1 MNDAVHPHD
10 AHGHDHGHHH
20 DDHGHHEAGAH
31 GTMGS
36 YMIGFGLSVFL
47 TAIPFWLV
55 MSGVLG
61 DAQLTGFIIM
71 AFAAVQVVVHMIY
84 FMHMNSRV
92 EGGWSFMA
100 MMLTIVLVVITLS
113 GSMWV
118 MYHLNANMMPHA
130 QRDMGDMNMDMGST
144 QEMRMQHDM
153 NAMANMSEMP

>member
-1 MNDAVHPHD
+1 MSDAVHS
-10 AHGHDHGHHH
+10 HGHQDEHH
-20 DDHGHHEAGAH
+20 DEGAH
-31 GTMGS
+31 GSFGS
-36 YMIGFGLSVFL
+36 YMIGFGLSVIL

-61 DAQLTGFIIM
+61 NPRLTGFVIM

-84 FMHMNSRV
+84 FLHMNTRM

-100 MMLTIVLVVITLS
+100 MMLTLVLVVITLS

-130 QRDMGDMNMDMGST
+130 QQDMGDMNMDMGST
-144 QEMRMQHDM
+144 QEMRTMQNM
-153 NAMANMSEMP
+153 GGQNMSEMP

>member
-1 MNDAVHPHD
+1 MSDAVHPHD
-10 AHGHDHGHHH
+10 AHGHH
-20 DDHGHHEAGAH
+20 DDHHEAGAH

-36 YMIGFGLSVFL
+36 YMIGFGLSVIL

-61 DAQLTGFIIM
+61 DPKLTGFVIL

-84 FMHMNSRV
+84 FLHMNTRV

-100 MMLTIVLVVITLS
+100 MALTIVLIVITLS
-113 GSMWV
+113 GSTWV
-118 MYHLNANMMPHA
+118 MYHLNTNMMPHA
-130 QRDMGDMNMDMGST
+130 DMDMSGEMTHDMGAM
-144 QEMRMQHDM
+144 HDM

>member
-1 MNDAVHPHD
+1 VSDAVHS
-10 AHGHDHGHHH
+10 HGHGHH
-20 DDHGHHEAGAH
+20 DDHHEEGAH

-36 YMIGFGLSVFL
+36 YMIGFGLSVIL

-55 MSGVLG
+55 MSGVL
-61 DAQLTGFIIM
+61 DNPRLTGFVIM

-84 FMHMNSRV
+84 FLHMNTRV

-100 MMLTIVLVVITLS
+100 MMLTLVLVVITLS

-130 QRDMGDMNMDMGST
+130 QSDMGDMNMDMGST
-144 QEMRMQHDM
+144 QEMRTMS
-153 NAMANMSEMP
+153 NMSEMP

>member
-1 MNDAVHPHD
+1 MSDAVHSYGHG
-10 AHGHDHGHHH
+10 HGHDDEHH
-20 DDHGHHEAGAH
+20 DEGAH

-36 YMIGFGLSVFL
+36 YMIGFGLSVIL

-55 MSGVLG
+55 MGNVL
-61 DAQLTGFIIM
+61 DNPRLTGFVIM

-84 FMHMNSRV
+84 FLHMNTRV

-130 QRDMGDMNMDMGST
+130 EMDMGPT
-144 QEMRMQHDM
+144 QEMRTMQ
-153 NAMANMSEMP
+153 NMSEMP

>member
-1 MNDAVHPHD
+1 MSDAVHS
-10 AHGHDHGHHH
+10 
-20 DDHGHHEAGAH
+20 HGHHEEHHDEGAH
-31 GTMGS
+31 GSFGS
-36 YMIGFGLSVFL
+36 YMIGFGLSVIL

-61 DAQLTGFIIM
+61 NAQLTAFIIM

-84 FMHMNSRV
+84 FLHMNTRV

-100 MMLTIVLVVITLS
+100 MGLTIVLVVITLS

-118 MYHLNANMMPHA
+118 MYHLNNNMMPHA
-130 QRDMGDMNMDMGST
+130 AMEMHGEMSGGDDMGAM
-144 QEMRMQHDM
+144 HDM

>member
-1 MNDAVHPHD
+1 MSDAVHS
-10 AHGHDHGHHH
+10 HGDSHGHH
-20 DDHGHHEAGAH
+20 DDHHEAGAH
-31 GTMGS
+31 GSFGS
-36 YMIGFGLSVFL
+36 YMIGFGLSVIL

-55 MSGVLG
+55 MSGALG
-61 DAQLTGFIIM
+61 NARLTGFIIM

-84 FMHMNSRV
+84 FLHMNTRV

-130 QRDMGDMNMDMGST
+130 QQDMGDMNMDMGPT
-144 QEMRMQHDM
+144 QEMRIME
-153 NAMANMSEMP
+153 NRSEMP

>member
-1 MNDAVHPHD
+1 MSDAVHSHES
-10 AHGHDHGHHH
+10 HGHH
-20 DDHGHHEAGAH
+20 DDHAHGHHDEGAH
-31 GTMGS
+31 GSYGS
-36 YMIGFGLSVFL
+36 YMIGFGLSVIL

-55 MSGVLG
+55 MSGTLG
-61 DAQLTGFIIM
+61 NPQLTGFIIM

-84 FMHMNSRV
+84 FLHMNTRV

-130 QRDMGDMNMDMGST
+130 
-144 QEMRMQHDM
+144 DM
-153 NAMANMSEMP
+153 NAMQHMSEMP

>member
-1 MNDAVHPHD
+1 MSDAVHPHD
-10 AHGHDHGHHH
+10 AHGHH
-20 DDHGHHEAGAH
+20 DDHGHHEEGAH

-36 YMIGFGLSVFL
+36 YMIGFGLSVIL

-61 DAQLTGFIIM
+61 DPKLTAFVIL

-84 FMHMNSRV
+84 FLHMNTRV

-100 MMLTIVLVVITLS
+100 MALTIVLIVITLS
-113 GSMWV
+113 GSTWV
-118 MYHLNANMMPHA
+118 MYHLNTNMMPHA
-130 QRDMGDMNMDMGST
+130 DMDMSGEMTHDMGAM
-144 QEMRMQHDM
+144 HDM